1 MGTPHQPEK
10 CEAVFGSAD
19 AHRVDGVAKARV
31 ILGAQ
36 RMRRVKKRKD
46 TGRRVTDP
54 NFLEPVTRRPMCG
67 DF

>member
-19 AHRVDGVAKARV
+19 AHRVDGVEKARV

-54 NFLEPVTRRPMCG
+54 NF
-67 DF
+67 